1 MLCARAVLVW
11 GVVLV
16 LGSACVAS
24 EPRSSGA
31 EARIAELEEENARLR
46 ADLAE
51 LRERLTIIGTECEF
65 GVNVHSHPSQPAISA
80 TVLEVNDELHFVV
93 LDKGARD
100 GVKAGYTF
108 TVSRG
113 QTYKGQVRVQDVQ
126 EDRCSALVVAARNAM
141 VPGDSATTRL

>member
-1 MLCARAVLVW
+1 MLRARAVLVW

-31 EARIAELEEENARLR
+31 EARIAELEDENARLR

-51 LRERLTIIGTECEF
+51 LRGRLRDIGTECEF
-65 GVNVHSHPSQPAISA
+65 SFNVHSDQAQPAISA
-80 TVLEVNDELHFVV
+80 TVLGVNDELHFVV

-100 GVKAGYTF
+100 GVKTGYTF
-108 TVSRG
+108 EIYRG

-126 EDRCSALVVAARNAM
+126 EDRCSALVISARNAM
-141 VPGDSATTRL
+141 VQGDSATTRL